1 MSSVLRAPPAST
13 GAPPAAGAGRQ
24 SSAVPSGGPATRRLG
39 NIAFFL
45 AALAV
50 YVVAMSIRA
59 GAEIADDGAFFLR
72 YAENMAR
79 GEFWVWNSGEPAVW
93 GASAPLYPLILALPI
108 ALGLPAMQTVVVTG
122 IVLAGAALA
131 GMATLLWRK
140 FGTVAALAFLAVSA
154 LDTGVMY
161 FSASGLE
168 SPLTLALL
176 ALGVAVL
183 LTRRLGW
190 ALGLVAGLLMVNKLD
205 LVPAGGLLL
214 AAAWMRDGRLPGRA
228 VLEAAAIA
236 AAWYGFAWLYFGNPV
251 PNSFLTKALYQ
262 GHLPVIT
269 TWHWFI
275 DYAFLAGLHP
285 VLVVLSLFCL
295 ADRRLR
301 PLAVYLLGTALIQA
315 LAYSLKPPFEPYNWY
330 GVPAVF
336 AFLTLGSVGFA
347 RLSERLTTLLLPPGP
362 LRTAAPVAV
371 LAVAVAFAL
380 PWEIRA
386 HEAIQSFIDHQE
398 HDRSEAGR
406 WVAANTPADAVV
418 LTAWGNPAYH
428 AQRRVIDISFLNRPY
443 EDGDVIHKYL
453 PDILILQNQPGTTP
467 MKPEFAG
474 TEDRYRVVKVFD
486 RTFTAGMD
494 YFFAV
499 LARNDVVDRI
509 TGAETPLDLMRYV
522 SALTLG
528 DYNGLL
534 NVQGGNTFFVH
545 PGRTT
550 PTTFSFDLGA
560 FAVATGRSAL
570 DITAAMHPN
579 VPADAVARG
588 GGTAHVVVSAGTEVL
603 GEAVVR
609 PGAPL
614 HLAVPTEAAARIDFA
629 VDANGV
635 PDTNWLLLS
644 LQ

>member
-1 MSSVLRAPPAST
+1 MSSLLRASPAST
-13 GAPPAAGAGRQ
+13 GALHEAGAGRP
-24 SSAVPSGGPATRRLG
+24 SSAVPAGGPAAGRVG
-39 NIAFFL
+39 NLVFFL
-45 AALAV
+45 VALAV
-50 YVVAMSIRA
+50 YVVAISLRR
-59 GAEIADDGAFFLR
+59 GAEVADDGAFFLR
-72 YAENMAR
+72 YAENMIR
-79 GEFWVWNSGEPAVW
+79 GEFWVWNPGEAPVW
-93 GASAPLYPLILALPI
+93 GASAPLYPLLLALPM
-108 ALGLPAMQTVVVTG
+108 ALGLPAMETVVVTG
-122 IVLAGAALA
+122 VALAGAALA
-131 GMATLLWRK
+131 GMATLLRQK
-140 FGTVAALAFLAVSA
+140 FGMLPALAFLAVSA

-168 SPLTLALL
+168 TPLTLALL
-176 ALGVAVL
+176 ALGVAAL
-183 LTRRLGW
+183 LTKRLGW
-190 ALGLVAGLLMVNKLD
+190 ALGIVAGLLMVNKLD

-214 AAAWMRDGRLPGRA
+214 VAAWMRDGRFPRRA
-228 VLEAAAIA
+228 VLEAAVIA
-236 AAWYGFAWLYFGNPV
+236 AAWYGFAWLYFGVPV

-269 TWHWFI
+269 SWHWFI
-275 DYAFLAGLHP
+275 DYAFRAGLHP
-285 VLVVLSLFCL
+285 VLALLSVACLF
-295 ADRRLR
+295 DRRLR
-301 PLAVYLLGTALIQA
+301 PLAVYLLGTAVIQA

-336 AFLTLGSVGFA
+336 AVMTLGAIGFA
-347 RLSERLTTLLLPPGP
+347 RLSDRVAAMLLPPG
-362 LRTAAPVAV
+362 LMRRAAPLLLLAIG
-371 LAVAVAFAL
+371 LAVAL
-380 PWEIRA
+380 PGEIRT
-386 HEAIQSFIDHQE
+386 HEVIQSFIDNQE

-443 EDGDVIHKYL
+443 EEGDVILKYL
-453 PDILILQNQPGTTP
+453 PEILILQNQPGTNP

-474 TEDRYRVVKVFD
+474 TGDRYRVVKVFD

-494 YFFAV
+494 YFFVV
-499 LARNDVVDRI
+499 LARNDVADRI
-509 TGAETPLDLMRYV
+509 TGAETPIDLMRYV

-534 NVQGGNTFFVH
+534 NVQGESTFFVH

-550 PTTFSFDLGA
+550 PTTFTFDLDA
-560 FAVATGRSAL
+560 FASATGRPVL
-570 DITAAMHPN
+570 DITATMHPN

-588 GGTAHVVVSAGTEVL
+588 GGTAHVVVSAGAEVL

-614 HLAVPTEAAARIDFA
+614 HLEVPTAAGASIDFA